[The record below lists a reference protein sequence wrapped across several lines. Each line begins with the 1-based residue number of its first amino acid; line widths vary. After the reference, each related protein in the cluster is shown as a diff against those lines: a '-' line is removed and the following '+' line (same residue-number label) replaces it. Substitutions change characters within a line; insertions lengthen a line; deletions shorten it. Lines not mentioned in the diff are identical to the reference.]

1 MTFVFKL
8 QLTEGNVPAP
18 FPSAPGGSGSPH
30 PPRQQQ
36 QQTRSTSARVPS
48 GPLKPE
54 QVAKLLSELDVVRN
68 NMDVSN
74 EIIND
79 NEPGRES
86 ADDAQ
91 LLEV

>member
-1 MTFVFKL
+1 MA
-8 QLTEGNVPAP
+8 VPAP
-18 FPSAPGGSGSPH
+18 ASSGRGSPR
-30 PPRQQQ
+30 PPRQ
-36 QQTRSTSARVPS
+36 THSPSVPS

-54 QVAKLLSELDVVRN
+54 QVAKLLSELDIVRK

-74 EIIND
+74 EIMND
-79 NEPGRES
+79 NEPGTEN

>member
-1 MTFVFKL
+1 MPV
-8 QLTEGNVPAP
+8 VPTPAAP
-18 FPSAPGGSGSPH
+18 PSGSGSPH
-30 PPRQQQ
+30 PPRQQH
-36 QQTRSTSARVPS
+36 RAPS
-48 GPLKPE
+48 GELTPE
-54 QVAKLLSELDVVRN
+54 QIAKLLSELDVVHK

-74 EIIND
+74 EVMND